1 MSEGA
6 ARKVFLC
13 VVILSISVLSG
24 VAVAQEVAGIR
35 VEFNSLNGNVVN
47 FDVVEFTDGGGNA
60 ATVQLQ
66 AIQFGDGSSDLNQ
79 VVTRTANTYAGYPNI
94 TGVYRGTFSH
104 VYPTAGSYNL
114 RAGDCCAGWPIDGT
128 AYYITGYYTGSSDD
142 SVTVWNNIQVD
153 VLQQAVI
160 PTLSQAGLAVL
171 ALTLLAIGVGLLR
184 LRTSG

>member
-1 MSEGA
+1 MSGRA
-6 ARKVFLC
+6 MRKVFLC
-13 VVILSISVLSG
+13 AVVLSITVLPGS
-24 VAVAQEVAGIR
+24 AVAQEVAGIR
-35 VEFNSLNGNVVN
+35 VDLNSLNGNVVN
-47 FDVVEFTDGGGNA
+47 FDVVEFTDGGGSA
-60 ATVQLQ
+60 ATVPLQ
-66 AIQFGDGSSDLNQ
+66 VIQFGDGASLPSP
-79 VVTRTANTYAGYPNI
+79 VVTRTADTYPGYPNI

-104 VYPTAGSYNL
+104 VYPAAGSYTL
-114 RAGDCCAGWPIDGT
+114 RAGDCCAGWPISNT

-142 SVTVWNNIQVD
+142 SVTIWNNIQVD